1 MFSIAFPVLG
11 VKFSCYAHDGA
22 GFQKSTAG
30 VSFSNLW
37 HSYHFPSMYHRVIS
51 SRDTAWILV
60 LEVTSLGDYSPI
72 KMASGGGG
80 GISNHIGNSKVLWGI
95 PGIEDRLEIKEAC
108 LLQFTY
114 ILLTIVE
121 FHFVL
126 YLIEDLI
133 HKLTIKTH

>member
-1 MFSIAFPVLG
+1 M
-11 VKFSCYAHDGA
+11 
-22 GFQKSTAG
+22 
-30 VSFSNLW
+30 
-37 HSYHFPSMYHRVIS
+37 
-51 SRDTAWILV
+51 
-60 LEVTSLGDYSPI
+60 GDYSPI

-133 HKLTIKTH
+133 HK